1 VSHGLEATTVSTEAG
16 LFPGFTLGAAVA
28 VDTIRVIA
36 FQTKAAWRHAGN
48 GRQDV
53 KFLAGQLAVVIVVAV
68 LLVGA
73 LAQQEVIIAQ
83 LELLQAIEVV
93 ARDALE
99 IETIDALSV
108 LVSLH
113 GLGSSRARYLGAH
126 NRLEIGGL

>member
-1 VSHGLEATTVSTEAG
+1 
-16 LFPGFTLGAAVA
+16 
-28 VDTIRVIA
+28 
-36 FQTKAAWRHAGN
+36 
-48 GRQDV
+48 V

-83 LELLQAIEVV
+83 LELLQAIKVV
-93 ARDALE
+93 ARNALE

-108 LVSLH
+108 FVSLH
-113 GLGSSRARYLGAH
+113 GLGRRRARYLGAH